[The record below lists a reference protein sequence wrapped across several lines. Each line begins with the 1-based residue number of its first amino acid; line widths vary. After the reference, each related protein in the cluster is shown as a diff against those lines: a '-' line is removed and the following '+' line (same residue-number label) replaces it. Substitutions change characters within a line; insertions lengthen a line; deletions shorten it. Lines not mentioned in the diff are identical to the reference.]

1 MTATERIT
9 MTIRD
14 LDRFKVIKE
23 VADSGLKPWRAAER
37 LGLTPPQIPRLVGRL
52 RERGPQSLVS
62 QRLAKISDVQ
72 EVLLDK
78 IIAQHAEVVSAQQ
91 VIDAM
96 SAWEVLLCE
105 ADAGTGPP
113 R

>member
-9 MTIRD
+9 MTIRG

-37 LGLTPPQIPRLVGRL
+37 LGLTPQQIPRLVGRL

-62 QRLAKISDVQ
+62 QRLAKIGDVQ

-78 IIAQHAEVVSAQQ
+78 NHCAACRSCERQQ

-96 SAWEVLLCE
+96 SA
-105 ADAGTGPP
+105 
-113 R
+113 